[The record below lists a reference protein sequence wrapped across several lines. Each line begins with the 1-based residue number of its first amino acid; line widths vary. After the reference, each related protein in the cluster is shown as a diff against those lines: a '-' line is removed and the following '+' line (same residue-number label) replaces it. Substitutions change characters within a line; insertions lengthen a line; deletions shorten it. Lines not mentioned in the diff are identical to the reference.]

1 MFIVK
6 LQTIFVGSR
15 LKQYKML
22 VIKMI
27 RLTLFG
33 LNPINVLQMAY
44 IMYFILFQCITMID
58 SEKIY
63 DFRDFLEKLWFSLF

>member
-1 MFIVK
+1 
-6 LQTIFVGSR
+6 
-15 LKQYKML
+15 
-22 VIKMI
+22 MI
-27 RLTLFG
+27 TLTLFG

-44 IMYFILFQCITMID
+44 IMYFILFQCIAIID